1 MNLGRAPQ
9 RVRDLAIVCQQP
21 LFLPMQINLK
31 PFFFQ
36 VGRYVVATRDIEP
49 LELIIKDKPGILGPN
64 QKTAPA
70 CLECLQP
77 VNGEY
82 LCPECSLP
90 LCGSNCTNGRNHL
103 PECHVFSQK
112 LPTNFKFR
120 INFEDK
126 KWENNNSP
134 SSEYSCITPL
144 RALKLK
150 NNNPEMWSRLLLLM
164 DTDED
169 RVIDKEH
176 REMLQVRV
184 L

>member
-1 MNLGRAPQ
+1 MRE
-9 RVRDLAIVCQQP
+9 REEK
-21 LFLPMQINLK
+21 K
-31 PFFFQ
+31 PNIPHQ
-36 VGRYVVATRDIEP
+36 S
-49 LELIIKDKPGILGPN
+49 
-64 QKTAPA
+64 
-70 CLECLQP
+70 
-77 VNGEY
+77 
-82 LCPECSLP
+82 PECSLP
-90 LCGSNCTNGRNHL
+90 LCGTKCTNGPYHL
-103 PECHVFSQK
+103 PECQVFSQK

-126 KWENNNSP
+126 KWENNDSP

-150 NNNPEMWSRLLLLM
+150 NNNPEMWSQLLLLM

-184 L
+184 LTTEDGRSTSLCSLYGQLSQGRMANFPALIASKSFDL